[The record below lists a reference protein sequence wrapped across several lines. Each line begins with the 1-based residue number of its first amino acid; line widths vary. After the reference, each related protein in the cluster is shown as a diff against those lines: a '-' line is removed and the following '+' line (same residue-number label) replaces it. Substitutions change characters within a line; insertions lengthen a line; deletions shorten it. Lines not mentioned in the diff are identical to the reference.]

1 MPYLYLHTYAATA
14 TGKLTVNRP
23 PPHTH
28 ALTHTRTHAHPPTS
42 ISVATAD
49 LVNYAKSL
57 THVALPYA
65 TTGSLEDFAGADKL
79 KYFSANGAEGLE
91 GTHTHQ
97 VT

>member
-1 MPYLYLHTYAATA
+1 MPAFTS
-14 TGKLTVNRP
+14 
-23 PPHTH
+23 
-28 ALTHTRTHAHPPTS
+28 TS
-42 ISVATAD
+42 ISGVKTAD
-49 LVNYAKSL
+49 LVKWPGLGAKNL
-57 THVALPYA
+57 THVALPSA